1 MPLLRP
7 FLVDVLLVALATV
20 AAAVIRDNF
29 LIVPPRLIAL
39 APYLVVT
46 LVVAGIVL
54 PVFGVIR
61 PLWRF
66 TSMRDGVRIVAATFG
81 IVLGAVAIGFS
92 VNRLEGVARA
102 LPMIQG
108 LLIVSFLIGGR
119 VLTRLS
125 HDRRVRPV
133 PAGHSDGLQTV
144 LVLGLNK
151 LAELYLEC
159 LAELDTGRV
168 KIAGLLGEGGHV
180 GLSVHSYPVLGT
192 PEEIA
197 RTLRQL
203 ELHGMFVDRILVALP
218 RDSLSVPTR
227 DALSQIQE
235 TTTID
240 VEYLVERMGIQS
252 SPANSAIRD
261 SKSKENI
268 SSALAA
274 VDQAFEQLPYQK
286 VKRAI
291 DLLGAAVLLLALTP
305 IFLIIGL
312 LVAVDVGLPLVFWQ
326 QRPGVG
332 GRPFKLYKFRTMT
345 DAYGSGDQRKSDNA
359 RVSAVGEFLRR
370 SRLDE
375 LPQLI
380 NIVKGEMSFVGPRPL
395 LPVDQPLDSRSRLRV
410 RPGLTGWAQI
420 KGGRQISA
428 ADKAA
433 LDTWYARNMSL
444 ALDLKILLGTVPILI
459 FGERVS
465 EMTLARERRRDVQLA
480 EGLNQRELTNRSRSN
495 GSRYPSGTAGS
506 ESSACLLSS
515 TD

>member
-1 MPLLRP
+1 MPSLRSLLID
-7 FLVDVLLVALATV
+7 LWLVALATV

-29 LIVPPRLIAL
+29 VIVAPRLIAL

-46 LVVAGIVL
+46 LGVAGLVF
-54 PVFGVIR
+54 PVFGVSR

-66 TSMRDGVRIVAATFG
+66 TSMRDGLRIVAATFG
-81 IVLGAVAIGFS
+81 IVLGAVAIGFV

-102 LPMIQG
+102 LPILQG

-125 HDRRVRPV
+125 HDRRVRSVPV
-133 PAGHSDGLQTV
+133 RYSDGLETL
-144 LVLGLNK
+144 LVIGLNK
-151 LAELYLEC
+151 LAELYLHC

-168 KIAGLLGEGGHV
+168 KIAGLLGEGGQV
-180 GLSVHSYPVLGT
+180 GLWVHSHPVLGT

-197 RTLRQL
+197 RILRQL
-203 ELHGMFVDRILVALP
+203 ETHGMVVDRILVAVP
-218 RDSLSVPTR
+218 RDNLSVTTR

-252 SPANSAIRD
+252 SPASIAVNE

-268 SSALAA
+268 SSALAT
-274 VDQAFEQLPYQK
+274 VNQAFEQLPYQK

-291 DLLGAAVLLLALTP
+291 DLVGAAVLLLALTP
-305 IFLIIGL
+305 LFLIMSL

-326 QRPGVG
+326 QRPGLER
-332 GRPFKLYKFRTMT
+332 RPFKLYKFRTMT
-345 DAYGSGDQRKSDNA
+345 DAYGSDGQRKSDNA

-370 SRLDE
+370 SHLDE
-375 LPQLI
+375 LPQLL
-380 NIVKGEMSFVGPRPL
+380 NILKGEMSFVGPRPL
-395 LPVDQPLDSRSRLRV
+395 LPIDQPIDSRSRLRV

-420 KGGRQISA
+420 KGERKMSP

-433 LDTWYARNMSL
+433 LDIWYVRNMSL
-444 ALDLKILLGTVPILI
+444 ALDLKILLGTVPMII
-459 FGERVS
+459 FGERVAGTS
-465 EMTLARERRRDVQLA
+465 LVCARQEVRQARRRD
-480 EGLNQRELTNRSRSN
+480 RSRLPVT
-495 GSRYPSGTAGS
+495 RPSSKMA
-506 ESSACLLSS
+506 
-515 TD
+515 